1 MTGLWGFGTLHWLLE
16 VPEPA
21 GLLPSLPF
29 AGLARWVSGKMAGQS
44 PPSSHSPLR
53 FKALCGGAVLCGFL
67 LLLLWPRFSPAE
79 TNPPDPFEAV
89 VRGAENIL
97 PSVVTLEVTIPPEHP
112 AAAILGTGRVG
123 TGVIVSREGHILT
136 ASYIVMGGRRIQVT
150 LPDGRRVPGR
160 VFKIDHSRGLGVVK
174 VEAFGL
180 RPAPLGVSRN
190 LRIGQMAIAVGS
202 RGGTERAVHHGIV
215 SAVRPFTAPWEFRI
229 ERAIYTTAM
238 TSGFFGGTPLLDA
251 RGRVVGIIS
260 LNMTRERGMGLAIP
274 IDLFTEVRKDLLD
287 IRPDERRAL
296 PWLGVLTFMVKDR
309 LIVRRVTPNGPAGV
323 SGVLP
328 RDVIQAV
335 DGKPVASQEG
345 FYRAVWR
352 HAIGEPIQLTVRRGE
367 KNMSVRVYGGNRE
380 EFYR

>member
-1 MTGLWGFGTLHWLLE
+1 M
-16 VPEPA
+16 
-21 GLLPSLPF
+21 
-29 AGLARWVSGKMAGQS
+29 
-44 PPSSHSPLR
+44 
-53 FKALCGGAVLCGFL
+53 
-67 LLLLWPRFSPAE
+67 WPRFSPAE

-136 ASYIVMGGRRIQVT
+136 ASYIVMGGRRIPVT

-174 VEAFGL
+174 VEISGL
-180 RPAPLGVSRN
+180 RPATLGVSRN

-251 RGRVVGIIS
+251 R
-260 LNMTRERGMGLAIP
+260 ERGMGLAIP

-309 LIVRRVTPNGPAGV
+309 LLVRRVTPNGPAGV
-323 SGVLP
+323 SGILP

-335 DGKPVASQEG
+335 DGKPVGSQEG

-352 HAIGEPIQLTVRRGE
+352 HAIGEPIQLTFRRGE